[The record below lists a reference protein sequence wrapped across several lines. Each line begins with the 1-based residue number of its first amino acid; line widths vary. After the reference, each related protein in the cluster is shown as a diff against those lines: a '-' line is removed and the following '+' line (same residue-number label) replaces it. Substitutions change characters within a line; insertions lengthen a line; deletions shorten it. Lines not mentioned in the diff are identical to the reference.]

1 MGLYLFSK
9 NTEGPPSEGNLGT
22 QVGAEL
28 TASVWG
34 CGAPRADG
42 TAQNRNRHSVS
53 SNQVPLLTHADMCEA
68 TAHRGAVTA
77 DVDRCHLAQVTW

>member
-28 TASVWG
+28 TALVWG
-34 CGAPRADG
+34 CGAPGADG
-42 TAQNRNRHSVS
+42 TAESEQTLGVKQSGPTCDARRHV
-53 SNQVPLLTHADMCEA
+53 
-68 TAHRGAVTA
+68 
-77 DVDRCHLAQVTW
+77 

>member
-28 TASVWG
+28 TALVWG

-42 TAQNRNRHSVS
+42 TAEWEQTPSV
-53 SNQVPLLTHADMCEA
+53 NQSGPTSDAGRRVRLLPIVAP
-68 TAHRGAVTA
+68 
-77 DVDRCHLAQVTW
+77 